1 MHLAM
6 IDENTNEE
14 SKVTSINTGREQLMV
29 NFELG
34 TLGSSDKNNTPK
46 PLGPYN
52 LGRNS
57 ALT

>member
-1 MHLAM
+1 M

-46 PLGPYN
+46 FELGTKGYSD
-52 LGRNS
+52 RNH
-57 ALT
+57 TPKP

>member
-1 MHLAM
+1 M

-46 PLGPYN
+46 PQGPYN